1 MFDINKTRDF
11 DDFSAKLQ
19 LFIFAFCHTLIIL
32 RFFFPY
38 NPFNSDLVN
47 FSTIIIVTPVAL
59 SLIMIGARYDWDCF
73 FESFSKNN
81 FLTIATVF
89 LPLLISWF
97 TIFEFKFFLEYLSTA
112 IIEILLIKY
121 QTEPKSNEGQNELCW
136 NQHNKGEDMDC
147 SDIKKCHN
155 DMTAQY
161 KRKLIYKDRFRLLR
175 KVENQITKHYIKTQQ
190 KRILDYVEGLVAERN
205 KQINDLRNNTIFEPN
220 SVTSPYVFYEWYFN
234 MEEVIKYGF
243 ELANDL
249 PITMLKNKEDPI
261 IELKLLRREAFN
273 RHNYDLNI
281 KDWDKVSSFDEAIAI
296 LSELHEE
303 MGNVLIPTHL
313 SNYEQD

>member
-1 MFDINKTRDF
+1 MISVREKNYY
-11 DDFSAKLQ
+11 
-19 LFIFAFCHTLIIL
+19 II
-32 RFFFPY
+32 
-38 NPFNSDLVN
+38 
-47 FSTIIIVTPVAL
+47 
-59 SLIMIGARYDWDCF
+59 WQ
-73 FESFSKNN
+73 
-81 FLTIATVF
+81 
-89 LPLLISWF
+89 LISWIIVDIIIIFIPIFYKMGPINTELAYITSMAPIFISGFGLLF
-97 TIFEFKFFLEYLSTA
+97 TGNWQEFLKNTKGNFFQLVITIYLPLCISIFQSFEYRFCFVVIVMSLIESFL
-112 IIEILLIKY
+112 IISQSAVGKNVRQEKI
-121 QTEPKSNEGQNELCW
+121 EMCW
-136 NQHNKGEDMDC
+136 NQHNKGEDMDY
-147 SDIKKCHN
+147 SDIKKRH
-155 DMTAQY
+155 DEMTAQY
-161 KRKLIYKDRFRLLR
+161 KRKLISKERFNFFR
-175 KVENQITKHYIKTQQ
+175 KIENQITNHYIKTQQ

-249 PITMLKNKEDPI
+249 PITILKNKEDPI

-303 MGNVLIPTHL
+303 MGNVLIATHL